1 MFTVDGYEA
10 WEVIHG
16 SFNME
21 LFNSFI
27 KNHVLPRMNAF
38 PGPRSVLVMD
48 NCRIHRNEVLNHGL
62 ELTVDIEGDV
72 WGCRSGSRIFT
83 AIFTRFEPDRRNIC
97 TAQSLDKKETNGRL
111 KGFRI
116 MVTSCLWSWRSCMP
130 MWRSI
135 FGEVNMVTQWQGM
148 AMTWR
153 TIMKMIMNEF

>member
-1 MFTVDGYEA
+1 MTEWRSEQLVFVDESAANERTGDRKFGWAPVGAVAEVSEPFKGSEKCSILPMFTVDGYEA

-62 ELTVDIEGDV
+62 ELTVDIEGNV
-72 WGCRSGSRIFT
+72 
-83 AIFTRFEPDRRNIC
+83 
-97 TAQSLDKKETNGRL
+97 
-111 KGFRI
+111 
-116 MVTSCLWSWRSCMP
+116 
-130 MWRSI
+130 
-135 FGEVNMVTQWQGM
+135 
-148 AMTWR
+148 
-153 TIMKMIMNEF
+153 